1 MFNPPGS
8 IYYAEAEKIEA
19 WGIEHI
25 NKAAAIVIQYETDWN
40 IDGDRDDEGSTVN
53 IDDEGDEPS
62 AVAGEPKTGER
73 ERSVSVI
80 SQPQPT
86 SGRRGPRGPYRKHGQ
101 ITNGATMTDTLDTE
115 GGLPGAKDGVGAFP
129 AGSEWAKTMIALKLR
144 GTSTAPR
151 NLTRT
156 QILTGKR
163 YKTKKERLRIEREGP
178 PLLPD
183 GSLDYFARQSC
194 LIPFSSTFPD

>member
-8 IYYAEAEKIEA
+8 IYYTEAEKIEA

-53 IDDEGDEPS
+53 IDDEGEEPS
-62 AVAGEPKTGER
+62 AVTGEPKAGER

-80 SQPQPT
+80 SQPQPI

-101 ITNGATMTDTLDTE
+101 ATNGATMSDTLEAE

-129 AGSEWAKTMIALKLR
+129 AGSEWAKTMIALKLKGTLISPSWLASTQSFYQAR
-144 GTSTAPR
+144 GTKRRKSDSALNEKDHLSFQTAV
-151 NLTRT
+151 
-156 QILTGKR
+156 
-163 YKTKKERLRIEREGP
+163 
-178 PLLPD
+178 
-183 GSLDYFARQSC
+183 
-194 LIPFSSTFPD
+194 